1 MKESIGKM
9 VALGMLVSATSEITA
24 KVTNTSTLIIGASK
38 TPALADEEFKQLG
51 RDYDAINMAV
61 CGVPAADQL
70 EDDVFLGMVNS
81 LYTNYSEVVRSTGA
95 RRDYMKRWLAE
106 TTAEVVAEEPQPIVV
121 TETSAPQTLADGELE
136 DEPPVSSTPYF
147 EPGRYEGIS
156 NDDYHSSNGV
166 SSTQVKDAR
175 ISLMYFHGRHV
186 TKTIKK
192 ESTEALTFGSLVHA
206 MVLEPEKLDEEFSVQ
221 PIIPEGAF
229 TGTESMTKWIKEYNA
244 SLPQLL
250 SSEEI
255 KALLEEHNA
264 TLTPTYS
271 LGGSS
276 DEIGNVYTSLPEKFQ
291 TIPKDGKFTATA
303 MKACIKEYNATL
315 PQPLKTSG
323 SREALLEQLAVIN
336 PELVDEDRAKPVPL
350 NTSGTKDEIS
360 ERIKTLKPDAVFADE
375 IFAKWNA
382 DTSKIQVTRQ
392 QLELATSIQQAV
404 FNHPSAGGLVNN
416 PNRAVEVSYFG
427 MDEDTGLDIR
437 VRPDMEIDFNGI
449 RVCFDLKT
457 VSLGR
462 IKQDALRAK
471 LHRTIIDMDYH
482 VSAAMYCDVAD
493 MSQFF
498 WIFVNKDEGYHWI
511 AIVEASE
518 DELELGRLEYK
529 AALRDIQNAYDTG
542 VWPAPITSELVD
554 ELNDFELRRL
564 ESLRLA

>member
-1 MKESIGKM
+1 MKESIEKM
-9 VALGMLVSATSEITA
+9 VALGMLVSNASDITA
-24 KVTNTSTLIIGASK
+24 NVSNKAALIIGASK
-38 TPALADEEFKQLG
+38 APKLADEEYKMLG
-51 RDYDAINMAV
+51 GDYDAISMAV
-61 CGVPAADQL
+61 CGVREADKL
-70 EDDVFLGMVNS
+70 DTDLFLGMVND
-81 LYTNYSEVVRSTGA
+81 LYSNYSEVDRSTGA
-95 RRDYMKRWLAE
+95 RRDHMKRWLEEAAAE
-106 TTAEVVAEEPQPIVV
+106 AVTDIPLPEAVEDKPQPV
-121 TETSAPQTLADGELE
+121 TLSAGELE

-147 EPGRYEGIS
+147 EPGRYEGVS
-156 NDDYHSSNGV
+156 NEDYHSSNGV

-175 ISLMYFHGRHV
+175 ISLMYFQGRHV

-221 PIIPEGAF
+221 PVIPEGAF
-229 TGTESMTKWIKEYNA
+229 TGTDSMTKWLKEYNA
-244 SLPQLL
+244 TLPPIL
-250 SSEEI
+250 SSDEI
-255 KALLEEHNA
+255 RIFLEEHNA
-264 TLTPTYS
+264 TLTPPYS

-276 DEIGNVYTSLPEKFQ
+276 DEIGNVYTSLPEQFQ

-315 PQPLKTSG
+315 PQPFKTSG
-323 SREALLEQLAVIN
+323 SRDALLEQLAVIK
-336 PELVDEDRAKPVPL
+336 PELVEEDRAKPLPL

-360 ERIKTLKPDAVFADE
+360 ERIKTLNPDAIFADE

-392 QLELATSIQQAV
+392 QLDLATSIQQAV

-462 IKQDALRAK
+462 IKQEALRAK

-529 AALRDIQNAYDTG
+529 KALRDIQNAHDTG
-542 VWPAPITSELVD
+542 IWPAPITSELVD

-564 ESLRLA
+564 EALRLA

>member
-9 VALGMLVSATSEITA
+9 VALGMLVNATSEITA

-38 TPALADEEFKQLG
+38 TPELADEEFKRLG

-81 LYTNYSEVVRSTGA
+81 LYTNYSEVERSTGA
-95 RRDYMKRWLAE
+95 RRDYMKRWLSE
-106 TTAEVVAEEPQPIVV
+106 TTAEVVAEESQPIVV
-121 TETSAPQTLADGELE
+121 TETSAPQTLADVELE

-206 MVLEPEKLDEEFSVQ
+206 MVLEPEKLDAEFSVQ
-221 PIIPEGAF
+221 PVIPEGAF
-229 TGTESMTKWIKEYNA
+229 TGTESMTKWIKEYNH

-264 TLTPTYS
+264 TLKPTYS

-276 DEIGNVYTSLPEKFQ
+276 DEIGHVYTSLPEQFQ

>member
-1 MKESIGKM
+1 MKESIEKL
-9 VALGMLVSATSEITA
+9 VALGMLVSTASDITA
-24 KVTNTSTLIIGASK
+24 KVTNKSTLIIGASK
-38 TPALADEEFKQLG
+38 TPKLADDEYKQLA
-51 RDYDAINMAV
+51 RDYDAINMAI
-61 CGVPAADQL
+61 CGVPAADKL
-70 EDDVFLGMVNS
+70 EDDLFLGMVNN
-81 LYTNYSEVVRSTGA
+81 LYTNYSEVPRSTGA
-95 RRDYMKRWLAE
+95 RRDHMKRWLEEA
-106 TTAEVVAEEPQPIVV
+106 TAEVVIEAPQPMKTV
-121 TETSAPQTLADGELE
+121 ETSAPETLAVGELE

-147 EPGRYEGIS
+147 EPGRYEGVS

-175 ISLMYFHGRHV
+175 ISLMYFNGRHV

-206 MVLEPEKLDEEFSVQ
+206 MVLEPEKLDEEFSIEPV
-221 PIIPEGAF
+221 IPEGAF
-229 TGTESMTKWIKEYNA
+229 TNTESIKAYIDQHNAPLPQPIGLGTALEDTKAFYESLPAEWQTIPAEGKVTATAMKDCIKQYNA
-244 SLPQLL
+244 SLPPLL
-250 SSEEI
+250 KASGKKEDLAAAI
-255 KALLEEHNA
+255 K
-264 TLTPTYS
+264 S
-271 LGGSS
+271 
-276 DEIGNVYTSLPEKFQ
+276 V
-291 TIPKDGKFTATA
+291 
-303 MKACIKEYNATL
+303 
-315 PQPLKTSG
+315 
-323 SREALLEQLAVIN
+323 
-336 PELVDEDRAKPVPL
+336 
-350 NTSGTKDEIS
+350 
-360 ERIKTLKPDAVFADE
+360 KPDAVFADE
-375 IFAKWNA
+375 LIA
-382 DTSKIQVTRQ
+382 DWQ
-392 QLELATSIQQAV
+392 QSCNGKTPILRKQYELATSIQQAV

-564 ESLRLA
+564 EALRLA

>member
-1 MKESIGKM
+1 MKLSIDKK
-9 VALGMLVSATSEITA
+9 VAIGMLVSTTAEITA
-24 KVTNTSTLIIGASK
+24 EVTNKSLLIIGASN

-51 RDYDAINMAV
+51 KDFDGLVMAV
-61 CGVPAADQL
+61 HGVPSADQL
-70 EDDVFLGMVNS
+70 DDDTFLGMVNS
-81 LYTNYSEVVRSTGA
+81 LYTSYAEVDRSSGA
-95 RRDYMKRWLAE
+95 RRDYMKRWL
-106 TTAEVVAEEPQPIVV
+106 EVEAAEEVPEQTPQQQPVR
-121 TETSAPQTLADGELE
+121 TLAAGELE
-136 DEPPVSSTPYF
+136 DEPPVTTPAYF

-156 NDDYHSSNGV
+156 NDAYHSANGV

-175 ISLMYFHGRHV
+175 ISLMYYHGRHV
-186 TKTIKK
+186 ARTIKK

-206 MVLEPEKLDEEFSVQ
+206 MVLEPEKLAEEFSVQ
-221 PIIPEGAF
+221 PVIPEGAF
-229 TGTESMTKWIKEYNA
+229 TGTESMTKWLKEYNA
-244 SLPQLL
+244 SLPPLL
-250 SSEEI
+250 SSDEI
-255 KALLEEHNA
+255 KALLEAHNV
-264 TLTPTYS
+264 TLTPPLS

-276 DEIGNVYTSLPEKFQ
+276 DDVGNVYTSLPEQFQ

-323 SREALLEQLAVIN
+323 SRETLLEQLAIIN
-336 PELVDEDRAKPVPL
+336 PELVEEDRAKPVPL

-360 ERIKTLKPDAVFADE
+360 ERIKTLKPDAQFADE
-375 IFAKWNA
+375 IFAIWNA

-427 MDEDTGLDIR
+427 MDEDTGLDVR

-462 IKQDALRAK
+462 IKQEALRAK

-498 WIFVNKDEGYHWI
+498 WIFVNKDDGYHWI

-529 AALRDIQNAYDTG
+529 KALRDIQNAQDTG
-542 VWPAPITSELVD
+542 IWPAPITSELVD
-554 ELNDFELRRL
+554 ELNDFDLRRL